1 MCREALLVGAIHN
14 GNVTGVVG
22 LNGRLCGGIACNG
35 SGNAGCFIG
44 VCIFKRRQ
52 ALLYTVKHRVPGVLV
67 DYFIPHAV
75 NELRLCG
82 STSRIHVL
90 CGVDA
95 AELEGKPHNIGDTHI
110 GGNAV
115 GNLRYRGSHGSGIK
129 LQDLFR
135 NGHENHTLVGCAIK
149 ISSTIVVVCMAT
161 AAESERLFAV

>member
-44 VCIFKRRQ
+44 VCILKWRQ
-52 ALLYTVKHRVPGVLV
+52 ALLHAAEHRAPSVLV
-67 DYFIPHAV
+67 DYFIPYAI

-115 GNLRYRGSHGSGIK
+115 GNLRYRRSHSSGVK
-129 LQDLFR
+129 LQNLFR
-135 NGHENHTLVGCAIK
+135 DGHENHTLVGCAIK
-149 ISSTIVVVCMAT
+149 ISSAIVVVRMAA
-161 AAESERLFAV
+161 AAESERLFTV